1 MGIRQSKKQDVK
13 PSAGR
18 NEVTA
23 EERYIAMRY
32 AVISDIHGNLP
43 ALDAVVEDAE
53 RNHTD
58 VFLFA
63 GDYCLGNPY
72 PDGCIARMR
81 ALAEQYAFYAVRG
94 NQEAYFERMPEDESA
109 RTDGNGQIIYWCH
122 KNIVPENL
130 EFLLKLPNQ
139 LRFQCQARSVYMTH
153 SSADFIAD
161 SVHRKWSPSK
171 LLKRYG
177 GSFVPPEE
185 LKKDIGD
192 YFQTDRQFRERLA
205 ELPEGIY
212 IFGHSHIQWNYMSE
226 DCKKVLINPGACGL
240 PVDCVKEGIP
250 YTMLEITDTGE
261 VNLEEKRVPFDMDGY
276 LAMFRKSVQFR
287 EVPVW
292 SRLIMKQL
300 ETRKEYISLFLQ
312 YMEEYAGKTGET
324 QRPFPLPLWEKGFGL
339 WYRAVFGEDAALGN
353 SGV

>member
-1 MGIRQSKKQDVK
+1 
-13 PSAGR
+13 
-18 NEVTA
+18 
-23 EERYIAMRY
+23 MRF

-43 ALDAVVEDAE
+43 ALDTIVEDAE

-58 VFLFA
+58 GFLFA

-81 ALAEQYAFYAVRG
+81 ELAEQYICCAVRG
-94 NQEAYFERMPEDESA
+94 NQEAYFERMPEEASA

-122 KNIVPENL
+122 RNIVPENL
-130 EFLLKLPNQ
+130 EYILKLPNR
-139 LRFQCQARSVYMTH
+139 LCFPCQGRSVYLAH
-153 SSADFIAD
+153 SSADFIED
-161 SVHRKWSPSK
+161 SEHRKWSPSK

-177 GSFVPPEE
+177 GSFAAPEE
-185 LKKDIGD
+185 LQKDIGH

-212 IFGHSHIQWNYMSE
+212 IFGHSHIQWSYMTE
-226 DCKKVLINPGACGL
+226 DRRKVLINPGACGL
-240 PVDCVKEGIP
+240 PVDCVAEGIP
-250 YTMLEITDTGE
+250 YTILEITDTCG
-261 VNLEEKRVPFDMDGY
+261 VSLEEKRVPFDMDGY
-276 LAMFRKSVQFR
+276 LALFRKSIQFR

-312 YMEEYAGKTGET
+312 YMEEYAGKMGET
-324 QRPFPLPLWEKGFGL
+324 RRPFPLPVWEKGFEL
-339 WYRAVFGEDAALGN
+339 WYRTLFGEESASGN
-353 SGV
+353 IDG